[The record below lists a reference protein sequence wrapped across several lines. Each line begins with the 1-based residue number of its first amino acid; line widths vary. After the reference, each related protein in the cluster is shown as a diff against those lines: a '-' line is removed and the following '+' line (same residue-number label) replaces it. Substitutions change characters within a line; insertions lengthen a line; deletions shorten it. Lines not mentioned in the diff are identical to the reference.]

1 MDSSLING
9 FITAGVALAGVVATT
24 FVSVYSIRHNDIT
37 QRQKRKVSEI
47 LDNLIGFHELEE
59 VYIEKL
65 AEARKKNG
73 DTTFVTH
80 DAIVKETRKALREKN
95 IDFDFSPYD
104 VNIYSK
110 AFNISK
116 N

>member
-24 FVSVYSIRHNDIT
+24 FVSVYSIR
-37 QRQKRKVSEI
+37 QKRKVSEI
-47 LDNLIGFHELEE
+47 LDDLIGFHELEE